1 MELRHLRYFVAV
13 AEEHSFRRASTRLHI
28 SQPPL
33 SRMIGQ
39 LEEQV
44 GVKLLER
51 TARGVELTD
60 AGTAFLED
68 ARRALRVVNDAV
80 ERSRR
85 AARGE
90 FGHLEIA
97 YYGSSIFRVI
107 PQLITEFGKSQPQV
121 TVDLHNLPKDRQIRA
136 LRDGWLDIGFSRQYR
151 NEPDIECEEVIRE
164 PVVIAVASSNALA
177 RRTTLPMA
185 VLRDEPL
192 VIFPAMSRPS
202 FADEVLRFCEEAGFT
217 PNIVKET
224 EDLMACLTLV
234 SAGVGLALVPISAM
248 SIHLPEVSFVKVVKP
263 IPTSS
268 VYCAYRRDEHN
279 ASLPGLL
286 KLIRLL
292 RRTGYRAF

>member
-13 AEEHSFRRASTRLHI
+13 AEEHSFRRAAARLHI

-44 GVKLLER
+44 GAQLFER

-60 AGTAFLED
+60 AGAAFLDD
-68 ARRALRVVNDAV
+68 ARRALRAVNDAV

-90 FGHLEIA
+90 LGHLQIA
-97 YYGSSIFRVI
+97 YYGSTIFRVL
-107 PQLITEFGKSQPQV
+107 PKLITEFGKLQSQV

-136 LRDGWLDIGFSRQYR
+136 LREGWLDIGFSRQYPK
-151 NEPDIECEEVIRE
+151 EPDVECEEVVCE
-164 PVVIAVASSNALA
+164 PVVLAVASSNPIA
-177 RRTTLPMA
+177 RRTGLPMTA
-185 VLRDEPL
+185 LRDEPM
-192 VIFPAMSRPS
+192 VVFPAMSRPS

-224 EDLMACLTLV
+224 EDLMACLALV
-234 SAGVGLALVPISAM
+234 SAGIGLALVPISAM
-248 SIHLPEVSFVKVVKP
+248 SIHLPEVSFVKAIKP
-263 IPTSS
+263 KPTSS
-268 VYCAYRRDEHN
+268 VYCVYRKSEQN
-279 ASLPGLL
+279 SSLPGFLN
-286 KLIRLL
+286 LIRLL
-292 RRTGYRAF
+292 RRTGY

>member
-13 AEEHSFRRASTRLHI
+13 AEEHSFRRASARLHI

-44 GVKLLER
+44 GVQLLER

-60 AGTAFLED
+60 AGAAFLED

-90 FGHLEIA
+90 LGHLEIA
-97 YYGSSIFRVI
+97 YYGSTIFRVL
-107 PQLITEFGKSQPQV
+107 PQLITEFGKLQPQV

-136 LRDGWLDIGFSRQYR
+136 LRDGWLDIGFGRQYR
-151 NEPDIECEEVIRE
+151 NEPDIECEEVVRE
-164 PVVIAVASSNALA
+164 PIVLAVASSNPIA
-177 RRTTLPMA
+177 RRKELPMA
-185 VLRDEPL
+185 ALRDEPM
-192 VIFPAMSRPS
+192 VVFPGMPRPS

-217 PNIVKET
+217 PNIVKEA
-224 EDLMACLTLV
+224 EDLMACLTHV
-234 SAGVGLALVPISAM
+234 SAGIGLALVPISAM
-248 SIHLPEVSFVKVVKP
+248 SIHLPGVSFVKAVKP
-263 IPTSS
+263 KLTSS
-268 VYCAYRRDEHN
+268 VYCVYRKNDQNSR
-279 ASLPGLL
+279 LPGFLS
-286 KLIRLL
+286 LIRLL
-292 RRTGYRAF
+292 GKTGY